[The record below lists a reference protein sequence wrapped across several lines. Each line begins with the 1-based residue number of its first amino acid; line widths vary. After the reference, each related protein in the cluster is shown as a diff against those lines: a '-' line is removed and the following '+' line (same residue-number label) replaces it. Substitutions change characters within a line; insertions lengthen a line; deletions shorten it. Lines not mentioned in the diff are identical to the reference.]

1 MQLFLTV
8 VDTRSGDTADVVAEV
23 DSGARVDVFAQSLE
37 RLLRDSAERSSTPA
51 ALYVDSRPL
60 DPAATVGDSALRMGS
75 LVGLDGPVS
84 GSAVETAGLV
94 ELRVVGGPA
103 AGTVFRLGV
112 GSGELGS
119 ARRSWVCLA
128 DPSVPQIAA
137 ILDVDGSAR
146 CWIEPPPELVGAAAG
161 GGAIAP
167 ARNVAVEL
175 ELERGAGTSEIVDAQ
190 TLWTPG
196 RQLRIGDSVLEVAPY
211 TLPDA
216 ALVPSAD
223 GEGLD
228 YNRPPRILPPKRQTR
243 FRLPTPPKEPQRA
256 PLPILMALLP
266 LVGAVAMVLILHNTT
281 FLLFALLSPLSMMGN
296 FFNSRRNGR
305 RSYAQLRREYLER
318 KARVEADVEE
328 AVDLELAE
336 RRVLCPDPA
345 ALAAIATG
353 PRRRLWERR
362 RHDSDHLVLRV
373 GSAELPSEV
382 VIEDPEL
389 DEHRRVGYR
398 TLPTAP
404 VTIPLPARG
413 VLGVAG
419 PGGVARALGRWLVIQ
434 AAVLH
439 SPADLQIIVL
449 TEAAGRESWD
459 WLRWLPHSRPVDGQ
473 AAAVRVGTDADSA
486 GRQVAQLLDLV
497 GQRAKTRTDTGA
509 AGFREPDVVV
519 VLDGSRRLRSMPGVV
534 QILREG
540 PSVGV
545 YAICLDTDDRL
556 LPAECQAVVKAEQR
570 GLVVTQADSDPV
582 RAIRPDTVSAEWCAR
597 VARALAAIR
606 DTSDE
611 GDDAALPSA
620 SRLLEVLSL
629 DPPRAD
635 AIVARWGLGGRST
648 AAVVGES
655 YDGPFE
661 IDLRRDGP
669 HGLIAGTTGSGKSEL
684 LQTVVAALAVAN
696 RPDAMTFVLVDYKGG
711 SAFADCVRLPHT
723 VGMVTDL
730 DEHLVSRALESLS
743 AELRR
748 REHMLAAA
756 GAKDIEDYTR
766 ATDLDGRVSLPRLL
780 IVIDEFA
787 SMVRD
792 LPDFV
797 TGLVNIAQRGRSLG
811 IHLLLATQRPSGVV
825 SPEIRANTNLRIALR
840 VTDAAESQ
848 DVLNAAD
855 AARIS
860 KSTPG
865 RAFVRLGHSSLV
877 PFQAGRVGGRRPGRS
892 DGLGRPPRVR
902 PLNWD
907 DLGRPIDLGPAPVG
921 PVEDEQTDLRDL
933 VEALREAAE
942 LAEVPAQR
950 SPWLPALPD
959 TLVLDD
965 LPPVTWDG
973 SHLAPIPYGLED
985 LPALQERRAAALDLA
1000 RFGHLLAAGAPR
1012 SGRSQLLRAMAGSIA
1027 RVHSSADVH
1036 LYGLDCGN
1044 GALLPLVDLPHCG
1057 AVVTRTQIERAV
1069 RLLRRLGE
1077 EVRRRQEVLA
1087 TGGFADITEQRAAA
1101 GTDEERLPHLLLFID
1116 RWEGFLSSLGELD
1129 AGTLIDQVFA
1139 FLREGAS
1146 VGVHVV
1152 ITGDRTLMSG
1162 RISTLTEDRI
1172 AFRMADRADYSLI
1185 GLRPRSM
1192 PEEIVPGR
1200 AFRSESGIELQT
1212 ALLTADPSGSAQAA
1226 ALSAIAAQAR
1236 EWDADVPSSR
1246 RPFTLGELPSKI
1258 TFAEAWNLREPGT
1271 GSGWAL
1277 IGVGGDQLS
1286 ALGPDLTSGVPA
1298 FMIGGPARSG
1308 RSTLLL
1314 SVIASY
1320 LARDEQ
1326 VIVFAPRNS
1335 PLRSLAGRPG
1345 VIEVFTGADVTADEF
1360 TAALSKV
1367 TGPALIAADD
1377 AEALRDIGAS
1387 PELRDVLKT
1396 GSENGIAMA
1405 LAGNPEELSAGFS
1418 GWLVDARKA
1427 RRGALLS
1434 PQNRTDGDLIGMR
1447 LPRTAVGQPV
1457 QPGRALL
1464 HLGDGQATPVQVP
1477 LP

>member
-8 VDTRSGDTADVVAEV
+8 VDTPSGDTADVVVEV
-23 DSGARVDVFAQSLE
+23 DGDTRVDAFSLTLE
-37 RLLRDSAERSSTPA
+37 EMLRDRSQRSPGGA
-51 ALYVDSRPL
+51 PLYVDHRPL
-60 DPAATVGDSALRMGS
+60 VPSDTVAHSALRMGS
-75 LVGLDGPVS
+75 LVGLGGPVS
-84 GSAVETAGLV
+84 GTRGETAGLV
-94 ELRVVGGPA
+94 EVRVVGGPA
-103 AGTVFRLGV
+103 VGEVFRLGV
-112 GSGELGS
+112 GSGDLGS
-119 ARRSWVCLA
+119 SRQSWVCLP
-128 DPSVPQIAA
+128 DPQVAA
-137 ILDVDGSAR
+137 AAAVIDVDGTAG
-146 CWIEPPPELVGAAAG
+146 CWIEPLPHPVSGLLIEM
-161 GGAIAP
+161 
-167 ARNVAVEL
+167 EL
-175 ELERGAGTSEIVDAQ
+175 EGQGGEITPVEGQ
-190 TLWTPG
+190 TRWEPG
-196 RQLRIGDSVLEVAPY
+196 RQLTIGDTVLEAVPY
-211 TLPDA
+211 TMPDA

-228 YNRPPRILPPKRQTR
+228 YNRPPRILPPRRQTK
-243 FRLPTPPKEPQRA
+243 FRLPAPPKEPQRA
-256 PLPILMALLP
+256 PLPIVMALVP
-266 LVGAVAMVLILHNTT
+266 LIGSITMVLILHNPT
-281 FLLFALLSPLSMMGN
+281 FLVFALLSPISMMGN
-296 FFNSRRNGR
+296 YYNSRRNGK
-305 RSYAQLRREYLER
+305 RSYTQLRKEYQARKLRLE
-318 KARVEADVEE
+318 KDVEE
-328 AVDLELAE
+328 AVDLELLD
-336 RRVLCPDPA
+336 RRTLCPDPA
-345 ALAAIATG
+345 AIAVIATG

-362 RHDSDHLVLRV
+362 RRDTDHLVLRV
-373 GSAELPSEV
+373 GCAELPSEV

-389 DEHRRVGYR
+389 DDHRRVGYR
-398 TLPTAP
+398 TLASAP
-404 VTIPLPARG
+404 VTVPLAERG
-413 VLGVAG
+413 VLGVAA
-419 PGGVARALGRWLVIQ
+419 PGDQSRALGRWLVIQ

-449 TEAAGRESWD
+449 TDAAGRESWD
-459 WLRWLPHSRPVDGQ
+459 WLRWLPHSRPGDGNG
-473 AAAVRVGTDADSA
+473 AAVRIGTDADSA

-497 GQRAKTRTDTGA
+497 GQRTKTRAEAGE
-509 AGFREPDVVV
+509 AGFREPDVLL

-540 PSVGV
+540 PAVGV
-545 YAICLDTDDRL
+545 YAICLDTDERL
-556 LPAECQAVVKAEQR
+556 LPAECQAVVKAEPR
-570 GLVVTQADSDPV
+570 GLTVTQADSDPV
-582 RAIRPDTVSAEWCAR
+582 RKLRPDSVTPAWCTR
-597 VARALAAIR
+597 VARALASVR
-606 DTSDE
+606 DTSNED
-611 GDDAALPSA
+611 DDAALPSS
-620 SRLLEVLSL
+620 SRLLDVLSL

-635 AIVARWGLGGRST
+635 AIVARWALGGRST
-648 AAVVGES
+648 SAVVGES

-684 LQTVVAALAVAN
+684 LQTVVATLAVAN
-696 RPDAMTFVLVDYKGG
+696 RPDAMTFVLIDYKGG

-743 AELRR
+743 AELRQ
-748 REHMLAAA
+748 REHTLAGA

-766 ATDLDGRVSLPRLL
+766 LTDVDGREPMPRLL

-840 VTDAAESQ
+840 VTDAAESS

-892 DGLGRPPRVR
+892 DGLDRPTRIR
-902 PLNWD
+902 PLDWT
-907 DLGRPIDLGPAPVG
+907 DLGRPIDLGPAPAAA
-921 PVEDEQTDLRDL
+921 VEDEQTDLRDL
-933 VEALREAAE
+933 VEALREAARI
-942 LAEVPAQR
+942 AGVPEQR

-959 TLVLDD
+959 ALTLED

-973 SHLAPIPYGLED
+973 THLAPIPYGVED
-985 LPALQERRAAALDLA
+985 LPALQERRPAVLDLA

-1012 SGRSQLLRAMAGSIA
+1012 SGRSQLLRAIAGSIA
-1027 RVHSSADVH
+1027 RTHSSADVH
-1036 LYGLDCGN
+1036 VYGLDCGN
-1044 GALLPLVDLPHCG
+1044 GALLPLIDLPHCG

-1077 EVRRRQEVLA
+1077 EVQRRQAVLSS
-1087 TGGFADITEQRAAA
+1087 GGFADITEQRAAA
-1101 GTDEERLPHLLLFID
+1101 ATDEEKLPHLLLLID

-1129 AGTLIDQVFA
+1129 AGTLTDQVFA

-1146 VGVHVV
+1146 VGVHVI
-1152 ITGDRTLMSG
+1152 ITGDRSLMQG

-1172 AFRMADRADYSLI
+1172 AFRMADRGDYALI

-1200 AFRSESGIELQT
+1200 AFRSESGIESQT
-1212 ALLTADPSGSAQAA
+1212 ALLTVDPSGSAQAA
-1226 ALSAIAAQAR
+1226 ALSAIGAQAR
-1236 EWDADVPSSR
+1236 EWDANVPAYR

-1258 TFAEAWNLREPGT
+1258 TFGEAWPMREAGT
-1271 GSGWAL
+1271 GTGWAL
-1277 IGVGGDQLS
+1277 LGVGGDQLTGF
-1286 ALGPDLTSGVPA
+1286 GPDLTNGVPA

-1308 RSTLLL
+1308 RSTALL
-1314 SVIASY
+1314 SMIASY
-1320 LARDEQ
+1320 RARDEQ
-1326 VIVFAPRNS
+1326 IIVFAPRNS
-1335 PLRSLAGRPG
+1335 PLRALAGQPG

-1360 TAALSKV
+1360 STALRKA
-1367 TGPALIAADD
+1367 TGPVLIAVDD
-1377 AEALRDIGAS
+1377 AEALRDVAAS

-1396 GSENGIAMA
+1396 GNEKGFAMA

-1434 PQNRTDGDLIGMR
+1434 PQNRTDGDLIGFR
-1447 LPRTAVGQPV
+1447 LPRTAVGQPI
-1457 QPGRALL
+1457 QPGRALM
-1464 HLGDGQATPVQVP
+1464 HLGDGQAIPVQVP